1 MFCVECGK
9 EGKIYKNGVCI
20 DCYIKNKS
28 FTKGPNL
35 IDIYECSKCPAY
47 KYKNSW
53 LNESFEEILIRNIK
67 DHFKISNEL
76 NKIEI
81 KTDYDNEENNIPC
94 KITISGFLDDHK
106 ISEEHFLKVRL
117 KRIVCDVCSK
127 QFGGYYEAILQIRSN
142 KRRSFKKELKKI
154 RFFVENFVGNLVEKG
169 NRGLFITDIAEE
181 QNGVDFY
188 LSEKGPAYTIA
199 KKIQEKFGGE
209 IKQSSKNIGMK
220 DSKQIYRVTYLVR
233 LPPFSSGDFFSYNN
247 SYYFILSI
255 AADTV
260 HVLELHNWTKRV
272 FKGRELFNINILGGK
287 ELIKE
292 MILVSQSKDE
302 VQVMDPK
309 TFKTFDVKKPKE
321 IYFDSK
327 VINFVNLED
336 RHFII
341 LKKTQLINTDM

>member
-9 EGKIYKNGVCI
+9 EGKIYKNGVCV

-28 FTKGPNL
+28 FTKGPNI
-35 IDIYECSKCPAY
+35 IDIYKCSKCPAF

-53 LNESFEEILIRNIK
+53 LNESFEKVLIRYVK
-67 DHFKISNEL
+67 DNFRISTELKKID
-76 NKIEI
+76 I
-81 KTDYDNEENNIPC
+81 KTDCDEEENNISC
-94 KITISGFLDDHK
+94 KITMSGLLDDHE
-106 ISEEHFLKVRL
+106 ISEEHFLKVRI

-142 KRRSFKKELKKI
+142 KRKSFKKELKKI
-154 RFFVENFVGNLVEKG
+154 RLFVENFVGDLVEKG
-169 NRGLFITDIAEE
+169 NRGLFITDISEE
-181 QNGVDFY
+181 QNGIDFY
-188 LSEKGPAYTIA
+188 ISEKGPAHTIA

-220 DSKQIYRVTYLVR
+220 DSKQIYRITYLVR
-233 LPPFSSGDFFSYNN
+233 LPGYSIGDFFSYNN
-247 SYYFILSI
+247 SFFYIYSI
-255 AADTV
+255 TGDNV
-260 HVLELHNWTKRV
+260 HVFELHNWTKRV
-272 FKGRELFNINILGGK
+272 FKGKELLNINIFGGK

-292 MILVSQSKDE
+292 MILISQSKDE

-309 TFKTFDVKKPKE
+309 TFKTFDVKKPKD

-327 VINFVNLED
+327 AINIVNLED
-336 RHFII
+336 RNFII